1 MTVTYRSCIE
11 ERGEEQVCEQIQIL
25 IPGDQGTF
33 DVISGTADGP
43 RHRACVRGHHVSVIP
58 GNQPHAISCQRQAD
72 MVVIGLQRAFFE
84 EKAREALDC
93 AAPRLVE
100 RYAAVDPFL
109 RAVAN
114 TLRSEFR
121 MQRNPSPAYLE
132 SLAGVVAIHLA
143 RNYCDG
149 AAMTHPERG
158 LAPHKLNRVQ
168 AFIQAHVSEGIRVS
182 QLAEIVHMSLYHFAR
197 MFKLAT
203 GQPPHLYITIQRI
216 EHAKALLRDSSL
228 PLVVVAARV
237 GFQTQEHFTNVFHRY
252 AGVTPRVYRLS
263 CRSARAVPTPTA
275 AREWASV

>member
-1 MTVTYRSCIE
+1 
-11 ERGEEQVCEQIQIL
+11 
-25 IPGDQGTF
+25 
-33 DVISGTADGP
+33 
-43 RHRACVRGHHVSVIP
+43 VSVIP
-58 GNQPHAISCQRQAD
+58 ENQPHAISSCQRQAD
-72 MVVIGLQRAFFE
+72 MVVIGLEPVFFE

-109 RAVAN
+109 RAVAS

-121 MQRNPSPAYLE
+121 MQRIPSQAYLE

-143 RNYCDG
+143 RNYCGGIPTTRPDL
-149 AAMTHPERG
+149 G

-168 AFIQAHVSEGIRVS
+168 AFVQAHVSEGIRVS

-216 EHAKALLRDSSL
+216 EHAKELLKDSSL
-228 PLVVVAARV
+228 PLVEVAARV
-237 GFQTQEHFTNVFHRY
+237 GFQTQGHFTNVFHRY
-252 AGVTPRVYRLS
+252 AGVTPRVFRLS
-263 CRSARAVPTPTA
+263 FQSARAVPAARA
-275 AREWASV
+275 AREWAPV